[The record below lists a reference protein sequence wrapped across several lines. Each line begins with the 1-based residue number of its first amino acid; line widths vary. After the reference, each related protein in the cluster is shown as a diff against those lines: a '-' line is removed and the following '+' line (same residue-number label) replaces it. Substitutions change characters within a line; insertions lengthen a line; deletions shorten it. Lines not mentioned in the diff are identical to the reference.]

1 MDQTGEFLPM
11 NEAAKRLGISEFT
24 IRGRIAAGE
33 LAVWV
38 DPLDRRRR
46 LLRRRDLDRYARP
59 RRQEVE
65 PIPA

>member
-1 MDQTGEFLPM
+1 MDRTGEYLPL
-11 NEAAKRLGISEFT
+11 NEAAKRLGISGFT
-24 IRGRIAAGE
+24 IRRRIAAGE

-46 LLRRRDLDRYARP
+46 LIRRRDLDRYAKP
-59 RRQEVE
+59 RRQEVA

>member
-1 MDQTGEFLPM
+1 MDRTGEYLTL
-11 NEAAKRLGISEFT
+11 NEAAKRLGISAFT
-24 IRGRIAAGE
+24 VRGRIAAGE